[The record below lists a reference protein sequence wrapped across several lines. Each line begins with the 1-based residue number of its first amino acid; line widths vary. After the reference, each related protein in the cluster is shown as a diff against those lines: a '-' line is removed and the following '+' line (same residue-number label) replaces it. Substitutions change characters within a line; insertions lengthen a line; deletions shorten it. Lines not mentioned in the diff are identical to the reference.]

1 MRNGATCGN
10 EILPWPELR
19 AEETEPHWYAA
30 YTCANHEKRVAQ
42 QMRERSLDYFL
53 PQYKAMR
60 RWKDRRVE
68 LDLPLFPGYV
78 FVRVALRERLRVLQV
93 SSVVNLVSFG
103 GRPVAL
109 PDEQMTRLRDG
120 LATKLRAGP
129 HPYLTVGR
137 RVRILR
143 GALEGME
150 GILLRLRGSVRVV
163 LSVELI
169 LRSISVEVDAA
180 DIAPAA

>member
-1 MRNGATCGN
+1 MT
-10 EILPWPELR
+10 IT
-19 AEETEPHWYAA
+19 AEKREGIFRLDSRREEAEPHWYAA
-30 YTCANHEKRVAQ
+30 YTCANHEKRVAE
-42 QMRERSLDYFL
+42 QMRERSVDHFL
-53 PQYKAMR
+53 PQYRALR
-60 RWKDRRVE
+60 RWKDRRVA

-78 FVRVALRERLRVLQV
+78 FVRVALSERLRVLQV
-93 SSVVNLVSFG
+93 PSVVRLVSFG
-103 GRPVAL
+103 GRPVEL
-109 PDEQMTRLRDG
+109 PDEQMTRLLEG
-120 LATKLRAGP
+120 LSSKVLAGP

-163 LSVELI
+163 LSLELI
-169 LRSISVEVDAA
+169 LRSISVEVDAG